1 MFLRVLPG
9 ESMGS
14 RNGAGKSTLSVV
26 LTGLR
31 ERDIGEVRFR
41 GDPAPAM
48 SDHEGWRQQVASTYQ
63 H

>member
-1 MFLRVLPG
+1 
-9 ESMGS
+9 MGS
-14 RNGAGKSTLSVV
+14 RNCAGKSTLSVV
-26 LTGLR
+26 LTGPR